1 MEHWINCFEDH
12 SQEDLDKIKENVV
25 WQNAWM
31 GMLEGNL
38 ALSATAVFQGST
50 KWASHLETWGWAER
64 GAVEKLVCFG
74 LSEPEFISFDG
85 RIWMLLKGQANEHDQ
100 ALISL

>member
-31 GMLEGNL
+31 EMLEGNL
-38 ALSATAVFQGST
+38 ALSATAMFQGST
-50 KWASHLETWGWAER
+50 KWASHLKTRAGQRREPWKSLFA
-64 GAVEKLVCFG
+64 LVCQNQN
-74 LSEPEFISFDG
+74 LYL
-85 RIWMLLKGQANEHDQ
+85 IWWQDAN
-100 ALISL
+100 AA